1 MYILIISLVLILA
14 LIAMRVANN
23 LKIPQLLLFML
34 LGVSFNFFGVDF
46 TDYAFSNQVASL
58 ALMFII
64 FYGGFGTKWKM
75 SKPVA
80 KEAIILSFF
89 GTILTALITGF
100 FVYLV
105 FNFSLL
111 EALLLGSIIGST
123 DYASVSDV
131 LSSRNLKLKYN
142 TDSLLE
148 LESGSNDPTAYT
160 MVILFV
166 TLLQGENINVPS
178 LILLQ
183 IGLGLALGFV
193 LGWIFIRL
201 LDYLKTKEGMEVI
214 LLAAAA
220 LFTYE
225 FTNQIG
231 GNGYLAVYIFGIYIG
246 NKEFVGKREVV
257 FFFDSFTSL
266 AQIGLFFLLGLLSNP
281 SSIMEMMPIAFVI
294 MIFMTLIARP
304 AAIYG
309 LMFPFK
315 MKKDQLA
322 VIAFAGLRGAAAIA
336 FAISVVNSN
345 TPNINDLYH
354 IVFDICLL
362 SSLIQGGLLPV
373 LSKKTDM
380 VDPEDSSLRNFNS
393 LQDKSDVGFLAT
405 KIKADSHLANAYIR
419 DINLAFDFII
429 AKILRQD
436 DTIVPHGDIQLQA
449 GDIIVLAGRSY
460 FDVVGTDLLEFRIND
475 YNKWVNKE
483 IKDIKLDRDSLIV
496 MVLRDD
502 NELVVPN
509 GDTRIL
515 EGDTVLVL
523 GGKGVKGVKG

>member
-1 MYILIISLVLILA
+1 
-14 LIAMRVANN
+14 MRVAND

-46 TDYAFSNQVASL
+46 TNYAFSNQVASL

-80 KEAIILSFF
+80 KEAIILSFL

-105 FNFSLL
+105 FDFSLL

-131 LSSRNLKLKYN
+131 LSSRQLKLKYN

-160 MVILFV
+160 MVILFT
-166 TLLQGENINVPS
+166 TLLQGETVNVPS

-183 IGLGLALGFV
+183 IGLGLALGFA

-201 LDYLKTKEGMEVI
+201 LSYLKSKEGLEVI

-220 LFTYE
+220 LFTFE
-225 FTNQIG
+225 FTNQLG

-257 FFFDSFTSL
+257 FFFDSFTNL

-281 SSIMEMMPIAFVI
+281 ASILSMMPTALVI
-294 MIFMTLIARP
+294 MLFMTVIARP
-304 AAIYG
+304 ASVYG

-315 MKKDQLA
+315 MKQNQLA

-345 TPNINDLYH
+345 TPAMNDIYH

-373 LSKKTDM
+373 ISQKTHM
-380 VDPEDSSLRNFNS
+380 VDPQDASLRNFNS

-405 KIKADSHLANAYIR
+405 KIKEDSPLVKQYIR
-419 DINLAFDFII
+419 DINLAFEFII
-429 AKILRQD
+429 AKILREGE
-436 DTIVPHGDIQLQA
+436 TIVPNGDVQLLA

-475 YNKWVNKE
+475 YNSWVNKK
-483 IKDIKLDRDSLIV
+483 IKTIKLDRSSLIV
-496 MVLRDD
+496 LVLRDD
-502 NELVVPN
+502 NDLIVPN
-509 GDTRIL
+509 GDTTIL

-523 GGKGVKGVKG
+523 GPKGLKSKM